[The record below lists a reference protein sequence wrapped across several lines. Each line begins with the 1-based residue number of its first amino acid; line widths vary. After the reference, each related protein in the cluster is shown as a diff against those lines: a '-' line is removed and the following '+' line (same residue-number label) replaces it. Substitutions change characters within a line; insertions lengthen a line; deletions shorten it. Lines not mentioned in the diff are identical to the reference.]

1 MQWEIVPQTQ
11 KEEEVLCKQVKCFPK
26 FNNMGQ
32 REGFG
37 RLSFPCF
44 RMLLTPSH
52 NPAAD
57 QNDLTKLVVLR
68 WSKTS
73 KKQKQGTFSIELPG
87 IMEHPPMRDVTGRA
101 IKRTRAGVTT
111 TVPDPL
117 AEPAYKPGPKQTYE
131 SLEAFEQRLEF
142 LGDTRSE
149 VLNVLSEAVAEY
161 MQAYMSK
168 QAKAAK
174 KQQAA

>member
-1 MQWEIVPQTQ
+1 MQWHIVPQTQ

-52 NPAAD
+52 NPATD

-73 KKQKQGTFSIELPG
+73 SSSKEGTFSIELPG
-87 IMEHPPMRDVTGRA
+87 IMERPPMRDVTGRA
-101 IKRTRAGVTT
+101 VKRTRAGVTT
-111 TVPDPL
+111 TLPDL
-117 AEPAYKPGPKQTYE
+117 MAEPVYKPGHKQTYE

-142 LGDTRSE
+142 LGDMRSI
-149 VLNVLSEAVAEY
+149 VLSEFSDAVAEY
-161 MQAYMSK
+161 MQTYMNK

-174 KQQAA
+174 KRQAA